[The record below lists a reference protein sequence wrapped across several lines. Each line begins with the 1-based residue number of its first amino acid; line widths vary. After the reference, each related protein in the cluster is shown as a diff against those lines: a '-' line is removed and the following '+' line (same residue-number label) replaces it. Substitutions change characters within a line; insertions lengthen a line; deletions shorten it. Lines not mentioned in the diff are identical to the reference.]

1 MFLESGQ
8 YADFPHYKVYDEFE
22 ITDLCKEGKNRFAV
36 TVWHYGRTSL
46 CYYPGRAALRFEIW
60 CDGELVAFSDEGTLC
75 RQSREYQSGLCKQIT
90 SQLGFSFHYDATE
103 DDGWRV
109 SGANGFEGA
118 VTVDQELPMNKRPIK
133 KLLLGKRAE
142 HKTVKDELGVRVFLL
157 SNISTYFADHASER
171 EELEP
176 FERCFF
182 SAVVGHTKPH
192 ADMFEYL
199 CRECKIKPEE
209 TLFVDDSAKNIAGA
223 EAFGIKGY
231 LFDGDSKKLREYID
245 SIFDK

>member
-1 MFLESGQ
+1 MS
-8 YADFPHYKVYDEFE
+8 
-22 ITDLCKEGKNRFAV
+22 N
-36 TVWHYGRTSL
+36 
-46 CYYPGRAALRFEIW
+46 
-60 CDGELVAFSDEGTLC
+60 LV
-75 RQSREYQSGLCKQIT
+75 R
-90 SQLGFSFHYDATE
+90 H
-103 DDGWRV
+103 
-109 SGANGFEGA
+109 
-118 VTVDQELPMNKRPIK
+118 
-133 KLLLGKRAE
+133 
-142 HKTVKDELGVRVFLL
+142 VKDELGVRVFLL
-157 SNISTYFADHASER
+157 SNISTYFDDHASER

-176 FERCFF
+176 FERCIF

-209 TLFVDDSAKNIAGA
+209 TLFIDDSAKNIAGA

>member
-1 MFLESGQ
+1 MIRNIVF
-8 YADFPHYKVYDEFE
+8 D
-22 ITDLCKEGKNRFAV
+22 
-36 TVWHYGRTSL
+36 YGNVMI
-46 CYYPGRAALRFEIW
+46 RFEPSYMVGKYVS
-60 CDGELVAFSDEGTLC
+60 DADDAELLERVIFDRLYWD
-75 RQSREYQSGLCKQIT
+75 RL
-90 SQLGFSFHYDATE
+90 
-103 DDGWRV
+103 DDGSISDAEV
-109 SGANGFEGA
+109 VEA
-118 VTVDQELPMNKRPIK
+118 VKVRIPERLWSVAEEIYYNWVYNLPEIDGMSDLVR
-133 KLLLGKRAE
+133 
-142 HKTVKDELGVRVFLL
+142 HVKDELSARVFLL

-176 FERCFF
+176 FERCIF

-231 LFDGDSKKLREYID
+231 LFDGDSKRLREYID

>member
-1 MFLESGQ
+1 MIRNIVF
-8 YADFPHYKVYDEFE
+8 D
-22 ITDLCKEGKNRFAV
+22 
-36 TVWHYGRTSL
+36 YGNVMI
-46 CYYPGRAALRFEIW
+46 RFEPSYMVGRYVN
-60 CDGELVAFSDEGTLC
+60 DPD
-75 RQSREYQSGLCKQIT
+75 
-90 SQLGFSFHYDATE
+90 DARLLE
-103 DDGWRV
+103 KVVFDRLYWDRLDDGSISDSEVVEAVKGRIPERLWAV
-109 SGANGFEGA
+109 SEEIYYNW
-118 VTVDQELPMNKRPIK
+118 VNNLPEIDGMSD
-133 KLLLGKRAE
+133 LVSY
-142 HKTVKDELGVRVFLL
+142 VKDELGVRVFLL

-176 FERCFF
+176 FERCIF

-231 LFDGDSKKLREYID
+231 LFDGDSARLRKFID
-245 SIFDK
+245 SLLGK